1 MTTQEIEEIKEDI
14 CDNYCKYPVEVADDS
29 VLRVICNKCP
39 LNRLEIGSDYYTG
52 AIRKSLDI
60 IDRCKKEAVNAVL
73 STEVEE

>member
-39 LNRLEIGSDYYTG
+39 LNRLEGD
-52 AIRKSLDI
+52 
-60 IDRCKKEAVNAVL
+60 E
-73 STEVEE
+73 